1 MYVLHHLNVS
11 GPVVIA
17 SQAYSHV
24 ARACYGISVALL
36 FLLRP
41 FGCGLEIASSKE
53 SRERT
58 MFTGTGRGHPEKPSK
73 EQAIQMI
80 LA

>member
-36 FLLRP
+36 LAAAFRMWSRNCFQQGVTRENDVHRYWQRP
-41 FGCGLEIASSKE
+41 PRKA
-53 SRERT
+53 
-58 MFTGTGRGHPEKPSK
+58 SK